1 MPVHDSWLRVT
12 PYELALPGRGFVDR
26 HFPAIAEEVEARGAD
41 PGDPG
46 AFVLLAAAG
55 AALKEIRGE
64 SEDAALI
71 HQHGLLLFHGWHLW
85 RAGEPLFLLRESLA
99 RRVLGEDPVVPG
111 WTVPPEPLAGYV
123 QLPQHLVWIRQGEG
137 ERPESVDGFFW
148 ASSSGDTLSLL
159 YISGVIRDRPGFSV
173 IPLPALPRGELGRW
187 ADVRVREDGED
198 FATTL
203 PGGELEGLRS
213 LETGGEAV
221 KLAARI
227 LRRLAGDSGPAQ
239 ESPREPGGGSHP
251 IPSSLEWRCIGAG
264 PRGD

>member
-1 MPVHDSWLRVT
+1 MPVHDDWLRIT
-12 PYELALPGRGFVDR
+12 PYELAIPGRAFVDR
-26 HFPAIAEEVEARGAD
+26 HFPAIAEELEAREGN
-41 PGDPG
+41 PGDVG

-64 SEDAALI
+64 EEDPALI

-85 RAGEPLFLLRESLA
+85 RAGEAVFLLQESVA
-99 RRVLGEDPVVPG
+99 RQVLGGDPAVPG
-111 WTVPPEPLAGYV
+111 WTVPPEPVAGYV
-123 QLPQHLVWIRQGEG
+123 QFPQHLVWIRQGEG

-148 ASSSGDTLSLL
+148 APSSGDTLSLL

-173 IPLPALPRGELGRW
+173 VPLPVLPRGEVGRW
-187 ADVRVREDGED
+187 ADVRVRDEGDD

-203 PGGELEGLRS
+203 PGGEMEGLRS

-227 LRRLAGDSGPAQ
+227 FRALEAGAGPAQ
-239 ESPREPGGGSHP
+239 GSPRDAGEGSGP
-251 IPSSLEWRCIGAG
+251 VPSMLEWRRIGG
-264 PRGD
+264 